1 MTGEVRYTIGI
12 DIGGTFTDLT
22 MVTEQGITQS
32 TKAPT
37 TPDDFSIGVMDALA
51 EAAGIN
57 GITLDQLVRRTDV
70 LKNGSTVATNALLTR
85 EGTRVG
91 LITTRGFEDT
101 VFIMRAVGR
110 VDGLPAEEVRRIAY
124 VDKPQPL
131 LPRDRVMGVHERIDC
146 QGRVVVP
153 VNIEDIAAAMER
165 LVEIEGVE
173 SIAVSF
179 LHAWRNPDHEHV
191 VRRMIDERYGDRNI
205 FVSLSSDLSREA
217 GEYART
223 NTAVANAF
231 VGPAVHRYLGRLSE
245 RLSLLGFSGRLLV
258 MQGNGGLASID
269 HAAPISTLQS
279 GPAGGMF
286 GAALMSEAMGHRVVV
301 TADMGGTSFDV
312 GILSDGVWKYADE
325 PIFARLRMLQPII
338 DIRSIG
344 AGGGTIAR
352 IDPITTRMS
361 VGPQSAG
368 AQPGPACYD
377 AGGTEPTVTD
387 CNLVLG
393 YLDPD
398 FFLGGRK
405 SLSVERAEQAIRA
418 NLAEPLGL
426 SVLESA
432 AGVFDI
438 INSKMSDLIRRE
450 VVRNGEVPAECVLYA
465 FGGAGAIHATSWA
478 RELGMSRIVI
488 ANTSPVFSAHGIAM
502 SDFLRTRLATLTYV
516 APFDPAQLNRDLD
529 TLEDDLAMELAK
541 DGFNG
546 TPAFKRYVTMH
557 FLRQTTGEEMPL
569 PWDRFDGKAARGVED
584 LYVEHYRRLYGAGAA
599 YEKSGLAMSRIR
611 VDAVGAIDRR
621 AAEQSSVPTILDEA
635 RHGSRRAYFDGDLL
649 DTVVYRKDRVPAGST
664 IAGPAILE
672 SELTTI
678 VVAPGTSAEI
688 DALGNVGVTV

>member
-1 MTGEVRYTIGI
+1 VTDEVRYTIGI

-22 MVTEQGITQS
+22 MVTEQGAVQS

-51 EAAGIN
+51 EAARIN
-57 GITLDQLVRRTDV
+57 GITLEELVRRTDV

-85 EGTRVG
+85 RGARVG

-101 VFIMRAVGR
+101 IFIMRAVGR
-110 VDGLPAEEVRRIAY
+110 VDGLPAEEIRRVAY
-124 VDKPQPL
+124 VDKPEPL
-131 LPRDRVMGVHERIDC
+131 LPRGRVVGVHERIDAN
-146 QGRVVVP
+146 GRVVVP
-153 VNIEDIAAAMER
+153 INTDEAAEAIR
-165 LVEIEGVE
+165 QLVEVE
-173 SIAVSF
+173 AVEAIAVSF
-179 LHAWRNPDHEHV
+179 LHSWRVADHEQL
-191 VRRMIDERYGDRNI
+191 VRRMIDDAYGDRNI

-231 VGPAVHRYLGRLSE
+231 VGPAVHRYLGRLTE
-245 RLSLLGFSGRLLV
+245 QLTALGFSGRLLV
-258 MQGNGGLASID
+258 MQGNGGLASIE

-286 GAALMSEAMGHRVVV
+286 GAALMSEAMGHRTVV

-312 GILSDGVWKYADE
+312 GVLSDGVWKYADE

-352 IDPITTRMS
+352 IDPVTARMN
-361 VGPQSAG
+361 VGPDSAG

-405 SLSVERAEQAIRA
+405 SLSVVRAEQAIRT

-426 SVLESA
+426 SVLEAA

-450 VVRNGEVPAECVLYA
+450 VVRNGEVPAECALYA
-465 FGGAGAIHATSWA
+465 FGGAGAIHATAWA
-478 RELGMSRIVI
+478 RELGMNQIVI

-516 APFDPAQLNRDLD
+516 APFDPARLNRDLD
-529 TLEDDLAMELAK
+529 ALEDDLAMELAK

-546 TPAFKRYVTMH
+546 TPEFKRYVTMH

-569 PWDRFDGKAARGVED
+569 PWDRFDGETANGVED
-584 LYVEHYRRLYGAGAA
+584 LYVEHYRRLYGPGAA

-611 VDAVGAIDRR
+611 VDAVGSIDRR
-621 AAEQSSVPTILDEA
+621 EADRTAVPTTLDEA
-635 RHGSRRAYFDGDLL
+635 RYGSRRAYFDGELV
-649 DTVVYRKDRVPAGST
+649 DTVVYRKDRIPAGST

-678 VVAPGTSAEI
+678 AVAPGTSAAV
-688 DALGNVGVTV
+688 DGLGNVVVTV

>member
-1 MTGEVRYTIGI
+1 MGI

-22 MVTEQGITQS
+22 MVTEQGAIQS

-51 EAAGIN
+51 EAARIK
-57 GITLDQLVRRTDV
+57 GITLDELVRRTDV

-85 EGTRVG
+85 KGTRVG

-101 VFIMRAVGR
+101 IFIMRAVGR

-124 VDKPQPL
+124 VDKPEPL
-131 LPRDRVMGVHERIDC
+131 LPRDRVVGVHERVDA

-153 VNIEDIAAAMER
+153 INTDEVATAIER
-165 LVEIEGVE
+165 LVESEGVH

-179 LHAWRNPDHEHV
+179 LHSWRDAEHEQV
-191 VRRMIDERYGDRNI
+191 VRRMIDEKYGDRNI

-231 VGPAVHRYLGRLSE
+231 VGPAVHGYLGRLNTQ
-245 RLSLLGFSGRLLV
+245 LTALGFSGRLLV
-258 MQGNGGLASID
+258 MQGNGGLASIE

-286 GAALMSEAMGHRVVV
+286 GAALMSESMGHRTVV

-312 GILSDGVWKYADE
+312 GVLSDGVWKYADE

-352 IDPITTRMS
+352 VDPITTRMN
-361 VGPQSAG
+361 VGPDSAG

-377 AGGTEPTVTD
+377 AGGTAPTVTD

-405 SLSVERAEQAIRA
+405 SLSLARAEQAIRT

-450 VVRNGEVPAECVLYA
+450 VVRNGEVPAECALYA

-478 RELGMSRIVI
+478 RELGMSQIVI

-516 APFDPAQLNRDLD
+516 APFDSAELNHDLD
-529 TLEDDLAMELAK
+529 ELEDDLAMELAK

-546 TPAFKRYVTMH
+546 TPAYKRYVTMH

-569 PWDRFDGKAARGVED
+569 PWGRFDVDTARSLED
-584 LYVEHYRRLYGAGAA
+584 LYVEHYRRLYGPGAA

-611 VDAVGAIDRR
+611 VDAVGSIDRR
-621 AAEQSSVPTILDEA
+621 SAERTSVPTALDEA
-635 RHGSRRAYFDGDLL
+635 RHGSRRAYFDGDLV
-649 DTVVYRKDRVPAGST
+649 DTVVYRKDRIPAGSV

-678 VVAPGTSAEI
+678 VVAPGTSAEV
-688 DALGNVGVTV
+688 DALGNVVVTV

>member
-1 MTGEVRYTIGI
+1 VTGEVRYTIGI

-22 MVTEQGITQS
+22 MVTEQGAIQS

-51 EAAGIN
+51 EAARIN
-57 GITLDQLVRRTDV
+57 GVTLAELVRRTDV

-85 EGTRVG
+85 KGTRVG

-101 VFIMRAVGR
+101 IFIMRAVGR

-124 VDKPQPL
+124 VDKPEPL
-131 LPRDRVMGVHERIDC
+131 LPRDRVAGVHERVDA

-153 VNIEDIAAAMER
+153 INTGEVAAAITR
-165 LVEIEGVE
+165 LVEGEGVD

-179 LHAWRNPDHEHV
+179 LHSWRNADHEQI
-191 VRRMIDERYGDRNI
+191 VRRMIDEKYGDRSI

-231 VGPAVHRYLGRLSE
+231 VGPAVHRYLGRLSAQ
-245 RLSLLGFSGRLLV
+245 LTALGFSGRLLV
-258 MQGNGGLASID
+258 MQGNGGLASVD

-286 GAALMSEAMGHRVVV
+286 GAALMSGSMGHRTVV

-312 GILSDGVWKYADE
+312 GVLSDGVWKYADE

-352 IDPITTRMS
+352 VDPITMRMN
-361 VGPQSAG
+361 VGPDSAG

-405 SLSVERAEQAIRA
+405 SLSTERAEQAIRT
-418 NLAEPLGL
+418 NLADPLGL

-450 VVRNGEVPAECVLYA
+450 VVRNGEVPAECALYA

-478 RELGMSRIVI
+478 RELGMNQIVI

-516 APFDPAQLNRDLD
+516 APFDPARLNRDLD
-529 TLEDDLAMELAK
+529 ELEDDLAMELAK

-546 TPAFKRYVTMH
+546 TPEFKRYVTMH

-569 PWDRFDGKAARGVED
+569 PWGRFDGETAAGLED
-584 LYVEHYRRLYGAGAA
+584 LYVEHYRRLYGPGAA

-611 VDAVGAIDRR
+611 VDAVGSIDRR
-621 AAEQSSVPTILDEA
+621 TAERTRVLTALDEA

-649 DTVVYRKDRVPAGST
+649 DTVVYRKDRIPAGSMIT
-664 IAGPAILE
+664 GPAILE

-678 VVAPGTSAEI
+678 VVAPGTSAEV
-688 DALGNVGVTV
+688 DALGNVVVTV